1 MKYMLDTNIV
11 IYLIKKQPESVLQ
24 KLQEYDPSD
33 FCISSI
39 TLAEMEYGIAK
50 STSPEKNQ
58 AALSAFLSNIDILP
72 FDDRAAVEYGD
83 IRASLEKKGTP
94 IGPNDMLIAAHA
106 RSLGLTIVTNNVRE
120 FRRVDGL
127 MLDNWV

>member
-11 IYLIKKQPESVLQ
+11 IYVIKKRPESVLQ

-50 STSPEKNQ
+50 STRPERNQ

-106 RSLGLTIVTNNVRE
+106 RSLGLTIVTNNVKE

>member
-11 IYLIKKQPESVLQ
+11 IYMIKKQPESVLQ

-127 MLDNWV
+127 MLDNWA

>member
-11 IYLIKKQPESVLQ
+11 IYLIKKQPKSVLQ

-50 STSPEKNQ
+50 STRPEKNQ

-106 RSLGLTIVTNNVRE
+106 RSLGLTIVTNNVKE

>member
-106 RSLGLTIVTNNVRE
+106 RSLGLTIVTNNVKE
-120 FRRVDGL
+120 FRRVNGL

>member
-11 IYLIKKQPESVLQ
+11 IYVIKKQPESVLQ

-50 STSPEKNQ
+50 STRPEKNQ

-106 RSLGLTIVTNNVRE
+106 RSLGLTIVTNNVKE
-120 FRRVDGL
+120 FRRVGGL

>member
-50 STSPEKNQ
+50 STRPEKNQ

-72 FDDRAAVEYGD
+72 FDDRAAVDYGD

-106 RSLGLTIVTNNVRE
+106 RSLGLTIVTNNVKE

-127 MLDNWV
+127 MLYNWV